1 MKNSDGYNLYCSK
14 RDYDASYP
22 KTLNQDELSPDSRL
36 RGMVNSEHYN
46 ITRLNRWIRALK
58 VTTPLN
64 GYSGRISG
72 FYNIVAIFSPG
83 DRISGMVD
91 CTSSF
96 NRFTRY
102 WLLQDNTTIGVLRC
116 SDIIPT
122 GLNHNIILSP
132 IFKPWAAVELVAF
145 APTPVDGGNGNF
157 GVSVPDNNSTYK
169 LIHQKLI
176 DQYTSKYVTSYVYN
190 TTDEMNL
197 TGSNEEKQE
206 KLIKGLMKY
215 YKTQS
220 PFRIEHFLCHGARR
234 EKDEDTPRSG
244 RCGLMVNDA
253 FGLGNESFGI
263 LHSKCKSETNLSLK
277 WNIFSQSCFGQGV
290 CFQYS
295 TSPNSHVISGG
306 SDVIYDSD
314 IAAWF
319 SACGTSIG
327 YGRL

>member
-14 RDYDASYP
+14 KDYDASYP
-22 KTLNQDELSPDSRL
+22 KTLNQDNLSPDSRL
-36 RGMVNSEHYN
+36 RRMANSEFHN
-46 ITRLNRWIRALK
+46 ITRLDRWIRALK

-64 GYSGRISG
+64 GHSGRICG

-83 DRISGMVD
+83 DRISSMVD
-91 CTSSF
+91 CTSIF

-102 WLLQDNTTIGVLRC
+102 WLLQDNTGLGVLRC

-145 APTPVDGGNGNF
+145 SPSPAGGGNGNF

-190 TTDEMNL
+190 PADNMSF
-197 TGSNEEKQE
+197 TGNYYEDQE
-206 KLIKGLMKY
+206 KLIKSLVKY

-220 PFRIEHFLCHGARR
+220 QFRIEHFLCHGSRF
-234 EKDEDTPRSG
+234 EKDEDTPNSG
-244 RCGLMVNDA
+244 QCVILVNDV
-253 FGLGNESFGI
+253 FGLGNETFDI
-263 LHSKCKSETNLSLK
+263 LHSKCKSETSLSLK

-290 CFQYS
+290 CFEYS

-327 YGRL
+327 FGSL